1 MTTPDPTTLGLP
13 LDGIRVIELGQV
25 LAGPFAGAVFADLGA
40 EVIKVERPDGG
51 DDGRRIGAAFRYGD
65 SMTFHEFNR
74 NKKSVTIDLKSP
86 SGVAALEALLATA
99 DILVH
104 NLRPGSADEL
114 GIGAERLTER
124 FPRLIYCAMGAY
136 GHQGPMRLT
145 PGYEPIMQAF
155 AGLSAI
161 TGEPDGPPV
170 RMGASVCD
178 MGTGMWTV
186 IGALTLLE
194 RRHRTGR
201 GGIVNTSLF
210 ETALMWAGQKI
221 CGYVNEGKQPE
232 RHASGHPGMTPYEA
246 FDAAD
251 GPFLICAGNDRLFA
265 KLADVLGHPEW
276 PRDPRFTTNRE
287 RLKHKPA
294 LLALIS
300 AVLKHA
306 PRRHW
311 IDRLAEVGVP
321 CAPINS
327 IAELLDEPQTKA
339 VGLLQTPPGEDFILP
354 ALPISFDGV
363 RPPLRNAAPRLGD
376 ANGALLPHASAADD

>member
-1 MTTPDPTTLGLP
+1 MTTPGLP
-13 LDGIRVIELGQV
+13 LAGIRVIELGQV

-40 EVIKVERPDGG
+40 EVIKVERPEGG
-51 DDGRRIGAAFRYGD
+51 DDGRRVGAAFRYGD

-86 SGVAALEALLATA
+86 AGVAQLEALVATA

-114 GIGAERLTER
+114 GIGGARLTQR
-124 FPRLIYCAMGAY
+124 HPRLIYCEMGAF

-155 AGLSAI
+155 AGLSSI

-186 IGALTLLE
+186 IGALAALE
-194 RRHRTGR
+194 RRRVTGK

-221 CGYVNEGKQPE
+221 CAYVNEGKPVV
-232 RHASGHPGMTPYEA
+232 RDASGHPGMTPYQA

-251 GPFLICAGNDRLFA
+251 GPFLICAGNDRLFV

-276 PRDPRFTTNRE
+276 PRDARFATNRE

-294 LLALIS
+294 LLPMIT
-300 AVLKHA
+300 AVLKTA
-306 PRRHW
+306 PRQHW
-311 IDRLAEVGVP
+311 IARLSEAGVP

-327 IAELLDEPQTKA
+327 IPDVMAEPQTAA

-354 ALPISFDGV
+354 GLPISFDGA
-363 RPPLRNAAPRLGD
+363 RPPLRNAAPRLGAD
-376 ANGALLPHASAADD
+376 NAALLGREAADD

>member
-1 MTTPDPTTLGLP
+1 MTTSELP
-13 LDGIRVIELGQV
+13 LKGIRVVELGQV
-25 LAGPFAGAVFADLGA
+25 LAGPFAGAVLADLGA
-40 EVIKVERPDGG
+40 EVVKVERPDGG

-74 NKKSVTIDLKSP
+74 NKKSVTIDLKSAA
-86 SGVAALEALLATA
+86 GIAALEALLADA

-114 GIGAERLTER
+114 DIGGARLTEK
-124 FPRLIYCAMGAY
+124 FPRLIYCEMGAY

-155 AGLSAI
+155 GGLSAI

-178 MGTGMWTV
+178 LGTGMWTV
-186 IGALTLLE
+186 IGALAALE
-194 RRHRTGR
+194 RRQRTGR

-221 CGYVNEGKQPE
+221 CGYVNEGKPVE
-232 RHASGHPGMTPYEA
+232 RDASGHPGMTPYQA

-251 GPFLICAGNDRLFA
+251 GPFLICAGNDRLFV

-294 LLALIS
+294 LLALLG
-300 AVLKHA
+300 AVLKGA

-311 IDRLAEVGVP
+311 IERLAEVGVP
-321 CAPINS
+321 CAPINT
-327 IAELLDEPQTKA
+327 IPELMAEPQTRA
-339 VGLLQTPPGEDFILP
+339 VGMLQTPGGEDFILP
-354 ALPISFDGV
+354 ALPISFDGA
-363 RPPLRNAAPRLGD
+363 RPPLLSGAPRLGADTD
-376 ANGALLPHASAADD
+376 AVLRRTRSADD

>member
-1 MTTPDPTTLGLP
+1 M
-13 LDGIRVIELGQV
+13 
-25 LAGPFAGAVFADLGA
+25 
-40 EVIKVERPDGG
+40 K
-51 DDGRRIGAAFRYGD
+51 
-65 SMTFHEFNR
+65 
-74 NKKSVTIDLKSP
+74 
-86 SGVAALEALLATA
+86 
-99 DILVH
+99 
-104 NLRPGSADEL
+104 
-114 GIGAERLTER
+114 
-124 FPRLIYCAMGAY
+124 
-136 GHQGPMRLT
+136 LT

-221 CGYVNEGKQPE
+221 CGYVNEGKLPE

-276 PRDPRFTTNRE
+276 PQDPRFATNRE
-287 RLKHKPA
+287 RLKHKTV
-294 LLALIS
+294 LLPMITE
-300 AVLKHA
+300 VLLTA
-306 PRRHW
+306 PRGHW
-311 IDRLAEVGVP
+311 IERLAAVGVP

-327 IAELLDEPQTKA
+327 IPELMEEPQTKA
-339 VGLLQTPPGEDFILP
+339 VGVLQTTPGEDFILP
-354 ALPISFDGV
+354 ALPVSFEGA
-363 RPPLRNAAPRLGD
+363 RPPLRSAAPRLGAD
-376 ANGALLPHASAADD
+376 NMALLRRPAAADD

>member
-1 MTTPDPTTLGLP
+1 MTTERELP
-13 LDGIRVIELGQV
+13 LAGIRVLELGQV
-25 LAGPFAGAVFADLGA
+25 LAGPFAGAVLADLGA
-40 EVIKVERPDGG
+40 EVIKIERPDGG

-74 NKKSVTIDLKSP
+74 NKKSVTIDLKSAE
-86 SGVAALEALLATA
+86 GVAQLEALVLTA

-114 GIGAERLTER
+114 GIGGERLTELN
-124 FPRLIYCAMGAY
+124 PRLIYCAMGAY

-186 IGALTLLE
+186 IGALALLE
-194 RRHRTGR
+194 QRRRTGR
-201 GGIVNTSLF
+201 GGVVNTSLF
-210 ETALMWAGQKI
+210 ETALMWAGQKV
-221 CGYVNEGKQPE
+221 CGYVNEGKLPE

-251 GPFLICAGNDRLFA
+251 GPFLICAGNDRLFT
-265 KLADVLGHPEW
+265 KLAAALGHPGW
-276 PRDPRFTTNRE
+276 PKDPRFSTNRE
-287 RLKHKPA
+287 RLKHKPV
-294 LLALIS
+294 LLPMITD
-300 AVLKHA
+300 VLRTA

-311 IDRLAEVGVP
+311 IERLAAVGVP

-327 IAELLDEPQTKA
+327 IPELMDEPQTQA
-339 VGLLQTPPGEDFILP
+339 VGLWQTPPGEDFVLP
-354 ALPISFDGV
+354 GLPVSFDGQ
-363 RPPLRNAAPRLGD
+363 RPAIRSAAPRLGAD
-376 ANGALLPHASAADD
+376 NPALLRRTDAADD

>member
-1 MTTPDPTTLGLP
+1 MTTPTELP
-13 LDGIRVIELGQV
+13 LEGIRVIELGQV

-86 SGVAALEALLATA
+86 DGLAQLDALIASA

-114 GIGAERLTER
+114 GIGAARLTQR
-124 FPRLIYCAMGAY
+124 HPRLIYCEMGAF

-155 AGLSAI
+155 AGLSSI

-186 IGALTLLE
+186 IGALSLLE
-194 RRHRTGR
+194 RRRRTGR

-221 CGYVNEGKQPE
+221 CGYANEGKPPE

-251 GPFLICAGNDRLFA
+251 GPFLICAGNDRLFG
-265 KLADVLGHPEW
+265 KLAEVLGHPEW
-276 PRDPRFTTNRE
+276 PADARFATNRE
-287 RLKHKPA
+287 RLKHKPD
-294 LLALIS
+294 LLPMIT
-300 AVLKHA
+300 AVLKGA

-311 IDRLAEVGVP
+311 LARLAEAGVP

-327 IAELLDEPQTKA
+327 IAELMDEPQTRA

-354 ALPISFDGV
+354 GLPISFDGV
-363 RPPLRNAAPRLGD
+363 RPPLRSAAPRLGAD
-376 ANGALLPHASAADD
+376 NGALLKREAVADD

>member
-1 MTTPDPTTLGLP
+1 MTTEQTLP

-86 SGVAALEALLATA
+86 AGLAELDALVATA

-114 GIGAERLTER
+114 GIGGARMTAR
-124 FPRLIYCAMGAY
+124 FPRLIYCEMGAY

-155 AGLSAI
+155 GGLSAI

-178 MGTGMWTV
+178 LGTGMWTV

-221 CGYVNEGKQPE
+221 CGYVNEGKPVE
-232 RHASGHPGMTPYEA
+232 RDASGHPGMTPYQA

-287 RLKHKPA
+287 RLKHKPD
-294 LLALIS
+294 LLAMIS
-300 AVLKHA
+300 AVLRAA

-311 IDRLAEVGVP
+311 IDRLAEIGVP

-327 IAELLDEPQTKA
+327 IPELLDEPQTAA

-354 ALPISFDGV
+354 ALPMSFDGA

-376 ANGALLPHASAADD
+376 ANQTLLRRASVAHD

>member
-1 MTTPDPTTLGLP
+1 MTTAELP
-13 LDGIRVIELGQV
+13 LAGIRVIELGQV
-25 LAGPFAGAVFADLGA
+25 LAGPFAGAILADLGA

-86 SGVAALEALLATA
+86 AGVAALDALVATA

-104 NLRPGSADEL
+104 NLRPGAADEL
-114 GIGAERLTER
+114 GIGAERLTQR
-124 FPRLIYCAMGAY
+124 YPRLIYCAMGAY
-136 GHQGPMRLT
+136 GHQGPMQLT

-155 AGLSAI
+155 GGLSSI

-186 IGALTLLE
+186 IGALAALE
-194 RRHRTGR
+194 RRQRTGR
-201 GGIVNTSLF
+201 GGVVNTSLF

-221 CGYVNEGKQPE
+221 CSYVNEGKPVV
-232 RHASGHPGMTPYEA
+232 RDASGHPGMAPYQA

-287 RLKHKPA
+287 RLAHKPA
-294 LLALIS
+294 LVALID
-300 AVLKHA
+300 AVLKGA

-311 IDRLAEVGVP
+311 IERLAEVGVP
-321 CAPINS
+321 AAPINS
-327 IAELLDEPQTKA
+327 IAELMDEPQTKA
-339 VGLLQTPPGEDFILP
+339 VDLLRTPRGEDFILP
-354 ALPISFDGV
+354 GLPISFEGE
-363 RPPLRNAAPRLGD
+363 RPPLRSAAPRLGAD
-376 ANGALLPHASAADD
+376 NGALLRRDAADD

>member
-1 MTTPDPTTLGLP
+1 MTTETTGLP

-86 SGVAALEALLATA
+86 AGLAELDALVATA
-99 DILVH
+99 DLLVH

-114 GIGAERLTER
+114 GIGAERMTER
-124 FPRLIYCAMGAY
+124 FPRLIYCEMGAY

-155 AGLSAI
+155 GGLSAI

-178 MGTGMWTV
+178 LGTGMWTV

-201 GGIVNTSLF
+201 GGVVNTSLF

-221 CGYVNEGKQPE
+221 CGYVNEGKPVE
-232 RHASGHPGMTPYEA
+232 RDASGHPGMTPYQA

-265 KLADVLGHPEW
+265 KLSDVLGHPEW
-276 PRDPRFTTNRE
+276 SKDPRFTTNRE

-294 LLALIS
+294 LLALIT
-300 AVLKHA
+300 AVLKSE

-321 CAPINS
+321 SAPINS
-327 IAELLDEPQTKA
+327 IPELLDEPQTAA
-339 VGLLQTPPGEDFILP
+339 VGLLQTLPGEDFILP
-354 ALPISFDGV
+354 ALPMSFDGA

-376 ANGALLPHASAADD
+376 ANAALLRRSTAADD

>member
-1 MTTPDPTTLGLP
+1 MTTADLP
-13 LDGIRVIELGQV
+13 LAGIRVIELGQV
-25 LAGPFAGAVFADLGA
+25 LAGPFAGAILADLGA

-86 SGVAALEALLATA
+86 EGVSALEALVASA

-114 GIGAERLTER
+114 GIGAARLTQLY
-124 FPRLIYCAMGAY
+124 PRLIYCEMGAY
-136 GHQGPMRLT
+136 GHQGPMRQT

-155 AGLSAI
+155 GGLSAI

-186 IGALTLLE
+186 IGALAALE
-194 RRHRTGR
+194 RRQRTGR

-221 CGYVNEGKQPE
+221 CGYVNEGKPVV
-232 RHASGHPGMTPYEA
+232 RDASGHPGMTPYQA
-246 FDAAD
+246 FDASD

-265 KLADVLGHPEW
+265 KMADVLGHPEW
-276 PRDPRFTTNRE
+276 PRDARFTTNRE

-294 LLALIS
+294 LLALI
-300 AVLKHA
+300 APVLKAA

-311 IDRLAEVGVP
+311 IYGLAAVGVP

-327 IAELLDEPQTKA
+327 IPELMEEPQTQA
-339 VGLLQTPPGEDFILP
+339 VGVLQTPPGEDFILP
-354 ALPISFDGV
+354 ALPLSFEGA
-363 RPPLRNAAPRLGD
+363 RPPLRSAAPRLGAD
-376 ANGALLPHASAADD
+376 NAALLRRSAAADD

>member
-1 MTTPDPTTLGLP
+1 MTNPLP
-13 LDGIRVIELGQV
+13 LAGLRVIELGQV
-25 LAGPFAGAVFADLGA
+25 LAGPFAGAIFADLGA
-40 EVIKVERPDGG
+40 DLIKVERPEG

-74 NKKSVTIDLKSP
+74 NKRSVTIDLKTP
-86 SGVAALEALLATA
+86 EGLADLEALVATA

-104 NLRPGSADEL
+104 NLRPGSADDL
-114 GIGAERLTER
+114 GIGAARLTQK
-124 FPRLIYCAMGAY
+124 FPRLIYCEMGAY
-136 GHQGPMRLT
+136 GHQGPMKTT

-155 AGLSAI
+155 GGLSAI

-186 IGALTLLE
+186 IGALAALE
-194 RRHRTGR
+194 RRRVTGK

-265 KLADVLGHPEW
+265 KTADVLGHPEW
-276 PRDPRFTTNRE
+276 PKDPRFTTNRE
-287 RLKHKPA
+287 RLKHKPV
-294 LLALIS
+294 LLPMIS
-300 AVLKHA
+300 AVLRTQ
-306 PRRHW
+306 PRKHW
-311 IDRLAEVGVP
+311 IEALSAVGVP
-321 CAPINS
+321 CTPINS
-327 IAELLDEPQTKA
+327 IPEVMDEAQTKA
-339 VGLLQTPPGEDFILP
+339 IGMWPTPPGEDFVLP

-363 RPPLRNAAPRLGD
+363 RPPIAAGAPRLG
-376 ANGALLPHASAADD
+376 AHNAELLRRGSSAADD